1 MTTVWRNS
9 AWVLLGSALI
19 LALSLGV
26 RHGFGLFLPPM
37 SAQFGWGREV
47 FAFAIALQ
55 NLIWGLA
62 QPFTGALADRFGA
75 AKVVIVGGV
84 LYAVGLLLMGL
95 ADSPLSLSL
104 SAGLLIGIGL
114 SGTSFSVILG
124 VVAWASPVPQGLS
137 VNLPCC
143 PAPWALLAGSAG
155 RRRFWCWA
163 YW

>member
-9 AWVLLGSALI
+9 GWVLLGSALI

-55 NLIWGLA
+55 NLMWGLA

-75 AKVVIVGGV
+75 ARVVIVGGV
-84 LYAVGLLLMGL
+84 LYAVGLVMMGMS
-95 ADSPLSLSL
+95 DSPLSLSL
-104 SAGLLIGIGL
+104 SAGLLIGVGL
-114 SGTSFSVILG
+114 SGTSF
-124 VVAWASPVPQGLS
+124 
-137 VNLPCC
+137 
-143 PAPWALLAGSAG
+143 
-155 RRRFWCWA
+155 
-163 YW
+163 